1 MNWIP
6 DTKWGLTEGSTT
18 PQTHRGG
25 WLNELLGRLPGRIR
39 RLRAGVW
46 AFRVA
51 AIHGR
56 DARATRARGLRG
68 LAGWVWWTGHRYVG
82 CGEFRL
88 ESGSGGHA
96 EFRAGCP
103 KQPAGSRF
111 HPEQRRIRRLR
122 AAECA
127 FREAVTHGRDAR
139 ATRARGLRGLL
150 KEFFDRI
157 RNPCE
162 TDVIKVN
169 PAQSRSIKVESAG
182 KRRFNL
188 RPGRQTLSQRGLGHN
203 RRLSRIRSFRSKFGR
218 KRYFFAEVA
227 PVFRAIADG
236 WATGSRGRQINA

>member
-1 MNWIP
+1 MNCRS
-6 DTKWGLTEGSTT
+6 DTNWGLTEGSTT

-25 WLNELLGRLPGRIR
+25 WLNELLGGLPRI
-39 RLRAGVW
+39 W
-46 AFRVA
+46 
-51 AIHGR
+51 
-56 DARATRARGLRG
+56 
-68 LAGWVWWTGHRYVG
+68 
-82 CGEFRL
+82 
-88 ESGSGGHA
+88 
-96 EFRAGCP
+96 
-103 KQPAGSRF
+103 
-111 HPEQRRIRRLR
+111 RLR
-122 AAECA
+122 AAVWA

-203 RRLSRIRSFRSKFGR
+203 RRLSRIRSVRSKFGR